1 MTEEHLKMTEA
12 ICEIPSELKTRN
24 MPLWNDLTVED
35 RKTLAAL
42 YKVGFSA
49 KDAVIH

>member
-1 MTEEHLKMTEA
+1 MTEEQLKMTEA
-12 ICEIPSELKTRN
+12 ICAIQSELKTRS

-42 YKVGFSA
+42 YKAGFSA
-49 KDAVIH
+49 KVP